1 MNEISAFFSRYSR
14 KSSCVRWW
22 NILGEAGQN
31 IEQLISNKWPTWKNS
46 ARKRPNL
53 QIWEIVLAA
62 VLMWFS
68 CRSPE
73 FTPLGGCECAV
84 CSAAIIGLV
93 STRRYSSVLPLQDCL
108 VICYLRFDPDTSCK
122 LSYVLLL
129 TNCLVI
135 GVQEDADDI
144 SHRPLFPVSFPESAK
159 DLFLA
164 ADERRFE
171 KVQNFLQIQSTLTH
185 RRPKRCRRHQGW
197 RLARHRSR
205 PNPRRRSPETRSP
218 PRSTWPGSGLF

>member
-1 MNEISAFFSRYSR
+1 MRYRPFSADIPENPAVSG
-14 KSSCVRWW
+14 
-22 NILGEAGQN
+22 GETYWERQARTLSNLYRTNGRLERIPLENGQ
-31 IEQLISNKWPTWKNS
+31 I
-46 ARKRPNL
+46 L

-122 LSYVLLL
+122 LPSVLPL

-144 SHRPLFPVSFPESAK
+144 SHRPLFPVSFPEAAK

-164 ADERRFE
+164 AEE
-171 KVQNFLQIQSTLTH
+171 KRI
-185 RRPKRCRRHQGW
+185 
-197 RLARHRSR
+197 
-205 PNPRRRSPETRSP
+205 
-218 PRSTWPGSGLF
+218 